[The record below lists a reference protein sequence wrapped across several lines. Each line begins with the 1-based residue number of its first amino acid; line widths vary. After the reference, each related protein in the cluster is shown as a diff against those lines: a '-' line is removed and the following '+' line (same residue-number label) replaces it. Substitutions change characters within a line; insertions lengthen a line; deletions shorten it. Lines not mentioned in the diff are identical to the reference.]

1 MRISKT
7 RRSRCSSQQNEKQ
20 WLASTYDA
28 YHDPIY
34 RYIYRRIGDVETA
47 RELSADVFQRLI
59 QVVCQGKT
67 PPENTRAWLYQT
79 AHNIVIDE
87 YRRRQH
93 RQHLQLDEATLYS
106 KDDPMELVHLHMT
119 ADRVRAAL
127 KWLTPDQQQVLTLK
141 FLEGFSNQEVAE
153 ILDKSIGAVKAL
165 QHRGLSS
172 LQQMLEQT
180 TDNYNG
186 FGAETAVTLETAVIS
201 NLMEQV
207 R

>member
-1 MRISKT
+1 MRTSK
-7 RRSRCSSQQNEKQ
+7 RHQSRCTSQQNEKQ

-59 QVVCQGKT
+59 QVVCQGNT

-93 RQHLQLDEATLYS
+93 RQHLQLDEAVLYS
-106 KDDPMELVHLHMT
+106 KDDPAELAHLHM
-119 ADRVRAAL
+119 AAERARAAL

-141 FLEGFSNQEVAE
+141 FLEGFSNQEIAE
-153 ILDKSIGAVKAL
+153 IVGKSIGAVKAL
-165 QHRGLSS
+165 QHRGLSN
-172 LQQMLEQT
+172 LQQILAQT
-180 TDNYNG
+180 AGNNNES
-186 FGAETAVTLETAVIS
+186 AVETAVPMETPLL
-201 NLMEQV
+201 NRFMEQM